1 MRDLLH
7 KLKNMEAILT
17 NGLNWLTKHV
27 PAPAFII
34 LLMTGIIG
42 VTIVISNF
50 VHSVAEIR
58 HDLNEI
64 NTQELPAMRAETQE
78 LKKEMNKQFSEMD
91 KRFSAIDERLDRI
104 ELRLNTTV
112 TYIENKEGIKPRFP

>member
-7 KLKNMEAILT
+7 KLKNMEGILT

-27 PAPAFII
+27 PALAFII

-42 VTIVISNF
+42 VTIMISNL
-50 VHSVAEIR
+50 VHNVAEIR
-58 HDLNEI
+58 RDLNEI
-64 NTQELPAMRAETQE
+64 NTQELHAMRAETQE